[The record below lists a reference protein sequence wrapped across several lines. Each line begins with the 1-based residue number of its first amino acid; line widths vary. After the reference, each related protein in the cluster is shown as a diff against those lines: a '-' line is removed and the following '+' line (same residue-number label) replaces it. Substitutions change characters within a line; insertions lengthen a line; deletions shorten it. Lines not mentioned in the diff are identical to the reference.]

1 MFYPAIATAAL
12 FTAIIIHDAM
22 IKESD
27 SIPIHAFLG
36 LISVLAMIYLSMKG
50 ANFVAW
56 GILILPMF
64 IIALSFVLVYVGT
77 KATVSTNASSVA
89 STSSSSSAG
98 AGPIGAS
105 PAGAS
110 VTGKS
115 AASSAGPAPAGP
127 TAPSCN
133 CGSSVNIPISKN
145 MPSSTVV
152 TPNMNC
158 ALHV

>member
-27 SIPIHAFLG
+27 SIPVHAFLG

-56 GILILPMF
+56 GILVLPMF

-89 STSSSSSAG
+89 SPISTSTSSSSAG
-98 AGPIGAS
+98 ASPIGAS

-110 VTGKS
+110 V
-115 AASSAGPAPAGP
+115 AAAAAD
-127 TAPSCN
+127 
-133 CGSSVNIPISKN
+133 
-145 MPSSTVV
+145 
-152 TPNMNC
+152 
-158 ALHV
+158 

>member
-22 IKESD
+22 VKESS

-36 LISVLAMIYLSMKG
+36 LISVLAMLYLSMKG

-77 KATVSTNASSVA
+77 KATVSNKVPSVA
-89 STSSSSSAG
+89 SPAASSSTTRG
-98 AGPIGAS
+98 GAS
-105 PAGAS
+105 PAAN
-110 VTGKS
+110 S
-115 AASSAGPAPAGP
+115 AASLAGPASPAS
-127 TAPSCN
+127 PSCN
-133 CGSSVNIPISKN
+133 CGSSVNLPVSTNK
-145 MPSSTVV
+145 PSSTVV
-152 TPNMNC
+152 TPTTNC
-158 ALHV
+158 AVHV